1 MLAHMIAM
9 SASEALRTLSVGEH
23 MSPRG
28 LYAEDFTK
36 RKAE

>member
-1 MLAHMIAM
+1 M
-9 SASEALRTLSVGEH
+9 SAFDPLRTLGGGEH